1 MFLGRAAAFVHLRN
15 ADTKTI
21 VASAVE
27 STREAAAFIAGAE
40 LTERV
45 CGAKLHHDNR
55 PAITLA
61 AVTPDGDELGHVT
74 VVSNLPHDATG
85 LAAGTSVRAAR
96 VAGAA
101 EVLERHH
108 LVGIWQISGCPI
120 EQMPQR
126 VVACERDLAPYLRVS
141 ADLGLVANFYML
153 GIADRSFTVLCTL
166 ADRSGG
172 AVTCGSATRPHASS
186 AMRKAVAEALGLQW
200 TMRNGHSAV
209 HVASL
214 DEPASTLERVTAAYT
229 GRIDVLGWIEAQQAR
244 TARQSHPG
252 IAPQLDFFAYDAT
265 IAEARLADWS
275 VVQVISPNAFA
286 RQSPTENREQW
297 LRRLKRQATSFGFTV
312 DQVRPHTPPFG

>member
-1 MFLGRAAAFVHLRN
+1 
-15 ADTKTI
+15 
-21 VASAVE
+21 
-27 STREAAAFIAGAE
+27 
-40 LTERV
+40 
-45 CGAKLHHDNR
+45 
-55 PAITLA
+55 
-61 AVTPDGDELGHVT
+61 
-74 VVSNLPHDATG
+74 
-85 LAAGTSVRAAR
+85 

-108 LVGIWQISGCPI
+108 LIGIWQINGYPI

-126 VVACERDLAPYLRVS
+126 VVTCERDLAPYLRVS
-141 ADLGLVANFYML
+141 ADLGLVAKFYTL

-186 AMRKAVAEALGLQW
+186 AMRKAMSEAVGLQW

-229 GRIDVLGWIEAQQAR
+229 GRIDVLGWIAAQQAS
-244 TARQSHPG
+244 TARQPQPR

-265 IAEARLADWS
+265 IEEVQIADWS

-297 LRRLKRQATSFGFTV
+297 LRRLKRQAASFGFTV
-312 DQVRPHTPPFG
+312 EGVRAHTQPFG